1 MIDPDAPNRDQPITG
16 PFVHWV
22 LANFQEKNG
31 KDGKAFCKSHY
42 KVLYYVYI
50 KRENFPIFDLFL
62 IGPYMGPG
70 SRPGTGTHRY
80 IFLLYQSVDAIE
92 GEEKTYDIPQR
103 RKYPLSKF
111 VTDNGLELLDV
122 TLFTVDA

>member
-1 MIDPDAPNRDQPITG
+1 M
-16 PFVHWV
+16 VKHSV
-22 LANFQEKNG
+22 
-31 KDGKAFCKSHY
+31 SHIKFY
-42 KVLYYVYI
+42 IMCI
-50 KRENFPIFDLFL
+50 KREKFPMLDLFL

-80 IFLLYQSVDAIE
+80 IFLLYQSVDVIE
-92 GEEKTYDIPQR
+92 VEEKTYDIPQR
-103 RKYPLSKF
+103 RKYPLSKL